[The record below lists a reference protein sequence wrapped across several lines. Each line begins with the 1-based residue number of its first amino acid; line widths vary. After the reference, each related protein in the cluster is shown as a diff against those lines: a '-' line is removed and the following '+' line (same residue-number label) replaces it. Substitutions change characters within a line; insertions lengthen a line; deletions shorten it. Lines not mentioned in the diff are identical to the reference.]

1 MTPFIVLVRRNMEN
15 KSFLSAYTQRK
26 IATLFKNP
34 LEAIHV
40 KNKQGPPTALTLSS
54 KPSVS

>member
-40 KNKQGPPTALTLSS
+40 KNKQGLPRL
-54 KPSVS
+54 